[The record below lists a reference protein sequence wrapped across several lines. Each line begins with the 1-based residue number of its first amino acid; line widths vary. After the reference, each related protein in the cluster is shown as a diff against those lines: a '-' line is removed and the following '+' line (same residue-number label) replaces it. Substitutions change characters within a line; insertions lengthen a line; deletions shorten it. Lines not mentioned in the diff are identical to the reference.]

1 MLKRHLYVP
10 NCFKDLLRHGRG
22 TKYMN
27 HLTFLLYF
35 IFNNWRWVFL
45 TDGFSTLLIFVN
57 FLYSSHT
64 YQLRTQGYV
73 ILLMRY
79 ASYNS
84 SFKLN
89 LVLDMQFGLAKV
101 RIRVSVRLLLH
112 RLLLLLWQ
120 QIHLSTRISCQLSN
134 LGHLHYILPC
144 LLSQL

>member
-1 MLKRHLYVP
+1 MSQIASRI
-10 NCFKDLLRHGRG
+10 CFGMGEVLNTLIILHFFCI
-22 TKYMN
+22 
-27 HLTFLLYF
+27 LFLITGGGL
-35 IFNNWRWVFL
+35 FL